1 MSEQKKITEAE
12 ILEIAARISTKLD
25 EELSKYQYRHDL
37 KDRILKALISA
48 SSTMYFKEL
57 SP

>member
-1 MSEQKKITEAE
+1 MEKEKITEAE
-12 ILEIAARISTKLD
+12 TLEIAARLSTKLD
-25 EELSKYQYRHDL
+25 EELSKYQYRPDL